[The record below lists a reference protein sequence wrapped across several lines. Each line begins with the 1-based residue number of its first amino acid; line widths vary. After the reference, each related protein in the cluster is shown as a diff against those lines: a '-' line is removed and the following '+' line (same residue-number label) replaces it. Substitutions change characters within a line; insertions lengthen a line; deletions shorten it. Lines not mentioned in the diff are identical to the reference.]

1 MIYCNKGLSWPWSH
15 GSWIYNYLCN
25 QCLSRLLLWVR
36 ISNRAKCTT
45 CDKVGPWV
53 PTDLLFSPST
63 PVSST
68 NKPDRHD
75 IPEILLK
82 VAFNNNHSLTPII
95 KDAIIISFFHSQD
108 PLCNIILNS
117 TYALHAR
124 YVLSMGND
132 NKQRSYILIS
142 GIILNLE

>member
-1 MIYCNKGLSWPWSH
+1 
-15 GSWIYNYLCN
+15 
-25 QCLSRLLLWVR
+25 
-36 ISNRAKCTT
+36 
-45 CDKVGPWV
+45 
-53 PTDLLFSPST
+53 
-63 PVSST
+63 
-68 NKPDRHD
+68 
-75 IPEILLK
+75 LK
-82 VAFNNNHSLTPII
+82 AGFNNNHSLTPII

-124 YVLSMGND
+124 YVLFMDND